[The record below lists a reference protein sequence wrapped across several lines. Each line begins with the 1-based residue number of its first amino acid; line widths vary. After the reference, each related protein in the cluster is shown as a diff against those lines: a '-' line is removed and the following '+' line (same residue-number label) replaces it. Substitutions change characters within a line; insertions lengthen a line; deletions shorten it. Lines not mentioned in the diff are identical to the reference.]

1 MSFECLGPWSWRVHG
16 LGRLGIRARV
26 LRAEGS
32 EVKRFLWPRELG
44 SFWGSRCSGCLEGFR
59 GLGFRGLGVWGLGV

>member
-32 EVKRFLWPRELG
+32 EVKRFYGRGNWEASGALG
-44 SFWGSRCSGCLEGFR
+44 ALD
-59 GLGFRGLGVWGLGV
+59 V